1 MTIPCS
7 IHSESVQGARRP
19 VAGISTSAWVLHRG
33 VMMHYYKR
41 NIGDYA
47 KKAGRL
53 SMLQHG
59 SYTLLIDACY
69 DREQFP
75 TMEDAIEWTWAS
87 TTEEIEAVQ
96 FVLRKFFTLV
106 DGVYVETHIQNDLTE
121 YHLKAEINKRIAH
134 EREANRR
141 ENSAN
146 RAQYVN
152 EPSPNHKPLTTNHEP
167 VNPLSDKSDGVR
179 LANGKQ
185 KFKDDAIQ
193 VLEFLN
199 LKTGKH
205 YRPLKAN
212 LDLIAARLAEGAQV
226 SDCRGIIVRQ
236 ARKWMGTD
244 QEMYLRPATLFNA
257 TKFAQYSGEIS
268 HD

>member
-1 MTIPCS
+1 MAALPYI
-7 IHSESVQGARRP
+7 QLY
-19 VAGISTSAWVLHRG
+19 VADYLADT
-33 VMMHYYKR
+33 MH
-41 NIGDYA
+41 
-47 KKAGRL
+47 L
-53 SMLQHG
+53 
-59 SYTLLIDACY
+59 
-69 DREQFP
+69 
-75 TMEDAIEWTWAS
+75 
-87 TTEEIEAVQ
+87 TTEEHGAYLLLIMNYWQTGHAIPKKRLASVARMSNERWTDVENS
-96 FVLRKFFTLV
+96 LSEFFT
-106 DGVYVETHIQNDLTE
+106 ETTTGDWFHARIEEDLFKVKGKSE
-121 YHLKAEINKRIAH
+121 SASAAGKASAAKRAASKPRMNTDNSN
-134 EREANRR
+134 ECSTNVADPLQRKANHTDTDTDTYK
-141 ENSAN
+141 E
-146 RAQYVN
+146 
-152 EPSPNHKPLTTNHEP
+152 

-185 KFKDDAIQ
+185 KYKDDAIQ

-236 ARKWMGTD
+236 ARKWMGTE

-257 TKFAQYSGEIS
+257 TKFAQYSGEIV

>member
-1 MTIPCS
+1 MPNDPKWRTIARVSKQPIS
-7 IHSESVQGARRP
+7 SVLAVYIHLLVIASNATERGRTQNACTEDL
-19 VAGISTSAWVLHRG
+19 ASALDLDV
-33 VMMHYYKR
+33 
-41 NIGDYA
+41 
-47 KKAGRL
+47 
-53 SMLQHG
+53 
-59 SYTLLIDACY
+59 
-69 DREQFP
+69 EQ
-75 TMEDAIEWTWAS
+75 I
-87 TTEEIEAVQ
+87 EEIMSAMQ
-96 FVLRKFFTLV
+96 GRVL
-106 DGVYVETHIQNDLTE
+106 DGDILSGW
-121 YHLKAEINKRIAH
+121 AKRQV
-134 EREANRR
+134 EREDGSAERAKRWREAQKEAKQTQLNEAERNRTPDKDKDKDKDK
-141 ENSAN
+141 E
-146 RAQYVN
+146 
-152 EPSPNHKPLTTNHEP
+152 